1 MKFIFP
7 NNKYK
12 LSECLKR
19 FFAKAEADAI
29 LAPRTIQKYK
39 EVAGMLI
46 KTLGDINIKKINEMT
61 VIELKQKLNQRNL
74 SASRKNHFL
83 IIVKSVLAQCIR
95 EGLKVFDPVKITK
108 FTVPQKEVSYLTKEQ
123 LIILAS
129 APSNKTITGLRMR
142 AIIQSLIST
151 GCRVSEL
158 LGLNK
163 NQIDFEISAVV
174 SIRTKGN
181 RPHQIIFNPA
191 SQLAIQEYLEMRGD
205 DNCDALFATINASK
219 CNRLQVNDLQRG
231 LRNLGKKLGFKIN
244 VTPHLIARRSV
255 ATLMFKEGVPLGVI
269 QKFLNHSSS
278 QVTTRFY
285 IGNLDFEEVKKH
297 HKVIMNFGIESE
309 AGKEGDNI

>member
-1 MKFIFP
+1 MNFLFSKKL
-7 NNKYK
+7 N

-29 LAPRTIQKYK
+29 LASKTIQKYK

-46 KTLGDINIKKINEMT
+46 RTLGDINIKKINEMT

-83 IIVKSVLAQCIR
+83 VVLKSILIQCEK
-95 EGLKVFDPVKITK
+95 EGIKVFDPIKVTK

-123 LIILAS
+123 LITLAS

-142 AIIQSLIST
+142 AVIQTAIST

-163 NQIDFEISAVV
+163 SQIDFETSSVV

-191 SQLAIQEYLEMRGD
+191 SQMAIQEYLEIRGD
-205 DNCDALFATINASK
+205 DNCDALFATINA
-219 CNRLQVNDLQRG
+219 NNIGRLQVNDLQRG

-278 QVTTRFY
+278 QVTTKFY

-297 HKVIMNFGIESE
+297 HKAIMDFNVDFNT
-309 AGKEGDNI
+309 GKEMDNRT

>member
-1 MKFIFP
+1 MNFIFSKKL
-7 NNKYK
+7 N
-12 LSECLKR
+12 LSECLER

-46 KTLGDINIKKINEMT
+46 RILGDINIKKINEMT

-74 SASRKNHFL
+74 SASRKNHYL
-83 IIVKSVLAQCIR
+83 IMVKSALAQCEK
-95 EGLKVFDPVKITK
+95 EGVKVFDQAKVTK

-123 LIILAS
+123 LMILAS

-163 NQIDFEISAVV
+163 NQIDFETSVVV

-205 DNCDALFATINASK
+205 DNCEALFATINS
-219 CNRLQVNDLQRG
+219 NNGSRLQVNDLQRG
-231 LRNLGKKLGFKIN
+231 LRNLGKKLGFNIS
-244 VTPHLIARRSV
+244 VTPHLIARRSI

-278 QVTTRFY
+278 QVTTKFY

-297 HKVIMNFGIESE
+297 HKAIMDFGIESE
-309 AGKEGDNI
+309 TRKAGDNI

>member
-1 MKFIFP
+1 MNLPFSKKL
-7 NNKYK
+7 N

-46 KTLGDINIKKINEMT
+46 RIFGDINIKKINEMT
-61 VIELKQKLNQRNL
+61 IIELKQKLNQRNL

-83 IIVKSVLAQCIR
+83 IMVKSVLAQCAR
-95 EGLKVFDPVKITK
+95 EGIKALDPAKVTK

-123 LIILAS
+123 LMTLAS

-163 NQIDFEISAVV
+163 SQVDFETSSVV

-205 DNCDALFATINASK
+205 DNCEALFVTINA
-219 CNRLQVNDLQRG
+219 NNVGRLQVNDLQRG

-278 QVTTRFY
+278 QVTTKFY
-285 IGNLDFEEVKKH
+285 IGSLDFEEVKKH
-297 HKVIMNFGIESE
+297 HKEIMNFNIDFNT
-309 AGKEGDNI
+309 GKDIKNMT